1 MLRVTGGVRG
11 QCLLGRLSL
20 ILMSIPFPAL
30 ANFKHL
36 PTPVLDLELVP
47 LCVSAKVSNRLSGS
61 ITYGSFVGADLP
73 LVTGASPPIWSTDER
88 EWQQYG
94 KDRKHARAVKAF
106 KDKKAD
112 SVYARLAEARIEGL
126 KTQQP
131 VAITPIIRR
140 IPTIQL
146 LDCRTLTEE
155 EVCKGLMCTW
165 EAARCH
171 EATGNAGP
179 TAAPPG
185 EELPR

>member
-11 QCLLGRLSL
+11 QRCLLVRLLL

-30 ANFKHL
+30 ANFKVL
-36 PTPVLDLELVP
+36 PTPVLDLALAP
-47 LCVSAKVSNRLSGS
+47 LCVRAEASNRPSDS
-61 ITYGSFVGADLP
+61 ITYGSLMVVDLP
-73 LVTGASPPIWSTDER
+73 LVTGASPPSTDER

-94 KDRKHARAVKAF
+94 KDRKHARAVEAF

-112 SVYARLAEARIEGL
+112 PVYARLAEARIEGL
-126 KTQQP
+126 KRQQP

-171 EATGNAGP
+171 ETTGNAGP

-185 EELPR
+185 EKPPR